1 MKKRL
6 CFYSGN
12 GKSDIIKIRKLG
24 YDGVIFSEFDEETEK
39 FAQNENL
46 ETYSPSEFSC
56 GIYCEDPEKAV
67 DFQKPTLVS
76 FNGNFENFH
85 KVRELPQGTTVI
97 LPFEWGQEIERD
109 GATVSADFGA
119 VAVSEP
125 SDKLKEVIGKLH
137 SLGLKVFVRTYLSGR
152 TDEFATVPYIPS
164 MMQWM
169 LRKQSCD
176 LLDCDGFVETG
187 VYGFSEN
194 PVSEYIS
201 RLYASCEDGGRCL
214 AKYTGEKYGKDAQ
227 KMIMAFKYASDGA
240 NYILPE
246 RADVVGPYAFSSA
259 YPLVCEDIYGFP
271 FEEKDVTLQTDSLKK
286 AQESF
291 LKASS
296 QAKDIDGDVYAV
308 CAFTACTL
316 ETACNAKKWYRRLDR
331 LNRESQ
337 KVRKKFLMEQMVTI
351 GKREIENAVK
361 CGEIIFLKPSLAS
374 NGYEDLCGIGKIET
388 KIKLT
393 EQAIAQL
400 KIKIQ
405 QL

>member
-12 GKSDIIKIRKLG
+12 CKSDIIKIRELG
-24 YDGVIFSEFDEETEK
+24 YDGIVFSEFDEEGEK
-39 FAQNENL
+39 FAQSENL
-46 ETYSPSEFSC
+46 ETYSPSEFSS
-56 GIYCEDPEKAV
+56 GFYCEDPEKAV
-67 DFQKPTLVS
+67 NFQKPTLVG
-76 FNGNFENFH
+76 FNGISEFFD
-85 KVRELPQGTTVI
+85 KVKELPRGTAVI
-97 LPFEWGQEIERD
+97 LPFESGQEIERD

-125 SDKLKEVIGKLH
+125 SDKLKEIIGKLH
-137 SLGLKVFVRTYLSGR
+137 LLGLKVYVRTYLSGR

-176 LLDCDGFVETG
+176 SLDCDGFLETG
-187 VYGFSEN
+187 YYGFSEN
-194 PVSEYIS
+194 PVAEYIS
-201 RLYASCEDGGRCL
+201 RLYASGEDGGRCL

-246 RADVVGPYAFSSA
+246 RADVVGPFAFSSA
-259 YPLVCEDIYGFP
+259 YPLTCENIYGFP
-271 FEEKDVTLQTDSLKK
+271 FNEKDVTLQIDSLKK
-286 AQESF
+286 AQDSF

-308 CAFTACTL
+308 CAFIACTL

-337 KVRKKFLMEQMVTI
+337 KVRKKFLMEQMVAI
-351 GKREIENAVK
+351 GKREIENAIK
-361 CGEIIFLKPSLAS
+361 CGEIIFLKPSLTS
-374 NGYEDLCGIGKIET
+374 NGYEDLCGIEKLEA